1 MARPSKSKKSKKL
14 PSSQGK
20 AETETICFTIMPF
33 GGWFDTYYEQIF
45 LPAIESSGLVA
56 RRADDL
62 YRPSAIVHDIWEI
75 TKKAKIVLAELSGRN
90 PNVFYELGL
99 AHALAKPA
107 ILVTQTVEDVPFDLR
122 ALRVI
127 VYDRNEPNWGDVL
140 KTAIESSIREIL
152 TSPVKSVLPSFLQV
166 DDSHKPSVT
175 TTEKELISLRQD
187 VDLLKREAATAKG
200 FRTPLYSITATP
212 FSDLATAKRVWSDL
226 GAISALTPIG
236 ITGHT
241 PSRIEEPTKGSD
253 QTADKSDVTEQSP

>member
-33 GGWFDTYYEQIF
+33 GGWFDTYYKQIF

-75 TKKAKIVLAELSGRN
+75 TKKAKVVLAELSGRN

-99 AHALAKPA
+99 AHALGKPA
-107 ILVTQTVEDVPFDLR
+107 ILVTQTMEDVPFDLR

-127 VYDRNEPNWGDVL
+127 VYDRNQPNWGDVL
-140 KTAIESSIREIL
+140 KAAIESSIREIL
-152 TSPVKSVLPSFLQV
+152 TSPVKSVLPSFLQI
-166 DDSHKPSVT
+166 DDSHRPSVT

-187 VDLLKREAATAKG
+187 VDLLKRQATVNGGASVPLFISSGQSYLGWAKNIA
-200 FRTPLYSITATP
+200 FP
-212 FSDLATAKRVWSDL
+212 
-226 GAISALTPIG
+226 SAG
-236 ITGHT
+236 V
-241 PSRIEEPTKGSD
+241 GSD
-253 QTADKSDVTEQSP
+253 TDEPRRVSLYNPRLDQTKEHPKNSEGE

>member
-1 MARPSKSKKSKKL
+1 
-14 PSSQGK
+14 
-20 AETETICFTIMPF
+20 
-33 GGWFDTYYEQIF
+33 
-45 LPAIESSGLVA
+45 
-56 RRADDL
+56 
-62 YRPSAIVHDIWEI
+62 
-75 TKKAKIVLAELSGRN
+75 LAELSGRN

-107 ILVTQTVEDVPFDLR
+107 ILVTQTVEDVPYDLR

-140 KTAIESSIREIL
+140 KTAIESSIGEIL

-187 VDLLKREAATAKG
+187 VDLLKREAAKG
-200 FRTPLYSITATP
+200 FRPLYITSSP
-212 FSDLATAKRVWSDL
+212 PVGKPPWSDL
-226 GAISALTPIG
+226 SAMSGLTSIRV
-236 ITGHT
+236 TGHT

-253 QTADKSDVTEQSP
+253 QTADNSDAPEQSA